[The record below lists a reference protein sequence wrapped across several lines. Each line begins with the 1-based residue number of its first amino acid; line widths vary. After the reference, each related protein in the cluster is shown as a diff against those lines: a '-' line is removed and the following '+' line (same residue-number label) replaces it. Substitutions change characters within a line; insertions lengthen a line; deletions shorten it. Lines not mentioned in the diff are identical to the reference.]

1 MSGEMVTITSNSKI
15 VGNDNNDAKV
25 TFEKFYMTEGDTTT
39 GTIIKQSDKIPSTV
53 VKASLKS
60 SPLVV
65 KYQTQWVFKL
75 PELKKGKTYRIW
87 SDIVCEPKAS
97 ATSYNILPK
106 IAVLGAEIK
115 ASFWDNV
122 LSLFGNFA
130 NNIID
135 SLGSG
140 STVKKTIQLETF
152 KPATVIEKK
161 CSTIIFRQD

>member
-1 MSGEMVTITSNSKI
+1 M
-15 VGNDNNDAKV
+15 
-25 TFEKFYMTEGDTTT
+25 
-39 GTIIKQSDKIPSTV
+39 
-53 VKASLKS
+53 
-60 SPLVV
+60 
-65 KYQTQWVFKL
+65 
-75 PELKKGKTYRIW
+75 
-87 SDIVCEPKAS
+87 
-97 ATSYNILPK
+97 
-106 IAVLGAEIK
+106 GAEIK